1 MKQAHKNN
9 LLRSIR
15 LLCTLLLLTGC
26 GAANAVAPTESEP
39 AVAEE
44 TVTEEPVA
52 DEPAED
58 LSDLERM
65 PGIANPWSD
74 ADAAAVAEMI
84 GTEVPVPEGAANIT
98 YRILSAENIAEVAY
112 DLNDAHCNHR
122 LKKTDAEED
131 ISGLYYN
138 WESTEESTYEGH
150 AATIY
155 RADAEE
161 ESVELTL
168 WFDAESSLMHAL
180 SSTTAK

>member
-9 LLRSIR
+9 LLRSVS
-15 LLCTLLLLTGC
+15 LLGTLLLLTGC
-26 GAANAVAPTESEP
+26 GAANAVSPTESEP

-44 TVTEEPVA
+44 TVT
-52 DEPAED
+52 ED

-84 GTEVPVPEGAANIT
+84 GTEVPIPEGAANIT
-98 YRILSAENIAEVAY
+98 YRILPAENIAEVAY
-112 DLNDAHCNHR
+112 DLGDARCNHR

-138 WESTEESTYEGH
+138 WDSTEESTYEGH

-155 RADAEE
+155 RANAAE

>member
-9 LLRSIR
+9 LLRSIS
-15 LLCTLLLLTGC
+15 LLGTLLLLTGC

-44 TVTEEPVA
+44 TVT
-52 DEPAED
+52 ED

-138 WESTEESTYEGH
+138 WDSTEESTYEGH

-155 RADAEE
+155 RAEAEE

-168 WFDAESSLMHAL
+168 WFDAEASLMHAL

>member
-9 LLRSIR
+9 LLRSIS
-15 LLCTLLLLTGC
+15 LLGTLLLLTGC

-39 AVAEE
+39 A
-44 TVTEEPVA
+44 
-52 DEPAED
+52 
-58 LSDLERM
+58 DLERM

-84 GTEVPVPEGAANIT
+84 GTEVPVPEDAANIT
-98 YRILSAENIAEVAY
+98 YRILPAENIAEVAY
-112 DLNDAHCNHR
+112 DLNDARCNHR

-138 WESTEESTYEGH
+138 WDSTEESTYEGH

-168 WFDAESSLMHAL
+168 WFDAETSLMHAL